1 MKSKIL
7 FFRSNIYLIILILAS
22 FKIFFSTTF
31 LYAETFDIKN
41 IEISKKFDINF
52 QKSDVLDEGFKIAFQ
67 NLILNIANSNDQNK
81 LKNLS
86 LSNIKTTINNFSIKE
101 EKFVDNIYY
110 VNLDVSFNK
119 KKIFQLFERKNIF
132 PSLPK
137 KKKVLFIPIIIDE
150 GKKDLILFSE
160 NIFFK
165 NWLIEN
171 DNKNQLIYVLP
182 TEDLDDL
189 QIIKSKYNFLE
200 EYDFKEIIDKYS
212 LENYIISLIFK
223 NDNNLRVL
231 SKIKLSNQMILDNQ
245 IYKNYRNEKLFE
257 TIENLKNIYEDYW
270 KKENQINT
278 SIKLPLI
285 IAINIFDD
293 KKIENFENIIKK
305 FDLVSSLN
313 VSKMDNEKIYYK
325 VIFNGTP
332 KLFIQEMR
340 KFGHEL
346 DIKNKIWILQ

>member
-1 MKSKIL
+1 M
-7 FFRSNIYLIILILAS
+7 R
-22 FKIFFSTTF
+22 
-31 LYAETFDIKN
+31 
-41 IEISKKFDINF
+41 
-52 QKSDVLDEGFKIAFQ
+52 V
-67 NLILNIANSNDQNK
+67 
-81 LKNLS
+81 
-86 LSNIKTTINNFSIKE
+86 
-101 EKFVDNIYY
+101 
-110 VNLDVSFNK
+110 
-119 KKIFQLFERKNIF
+119 
-132 PSLPK
+132 
-137 KKKVLFIPIIIDE
+137 
-150 GKKDLILFSE
+150 KKDLILFSE

-270 KKENQINT
+270 KKK
-278 SIKLPLI
+278 IK
-285 IAINIFDD
+285 
-293 KKIENFENIIKK
+293 
-305 FDLVSSLN
+305 
-313 VSKMDNEKIYYK
+313 
-325 VIFNGTP
+325 
-332 KLFIQEMR
+332 
-340 KFGHEL
+340 
-346 DIKNKIWILQ
+346 

>member
-1 MKSKIL
+1 M
-7 FFRSNIYLIILILAS
+7 
-22 FKIFFSTTF
+22 
-31 LYAETFDIKN
+31 
-41 IEISKKFDINF
+41 
-52 QKSDVLDEGFKIAFQ
+52 
-67 NLILNIANSNDQNK
+67 
-81 LKNLS
+81 
-86 LSNIKTTINNFSIKE
+86 
-101 EKFVDNIYY
+101 
-110 VNLDVSFNK
+110 
-119 KKIFQLFERKNIF
+119 
-132 PSLPK
+132 
-137 KKKVLFIPIIIDE
+137 
-150 GKKDLILFSE
+150 
-160 NIFFK
+160 
-165 NWLIEN
+165 
-171 DNKNQLIYVLP
+171 P

-293 KKIENFENIIKK
+293 KKIENFENTIKK
-305 FDLVSSLN
+305 FDLVSSSN

-340 KFGHEL
+340 KLGHEL